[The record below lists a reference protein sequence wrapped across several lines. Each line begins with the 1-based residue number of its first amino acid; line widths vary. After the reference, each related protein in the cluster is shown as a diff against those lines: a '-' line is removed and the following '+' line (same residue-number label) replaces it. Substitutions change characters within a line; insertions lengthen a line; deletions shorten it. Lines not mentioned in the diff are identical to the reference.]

1 MTEKSYFYQHGTGG
15 DSVYSPYNRVEFN
28 AFMMSRSVGNE
39 TGMFVIPNY
48 LDDLKVITG
57 GTLVSS
63 IVVSAGATIING
75 VLYKSDSPININIP
89 RTVSITYPRID
100 YIVLR
105 VDYVAQ
111 TVRVVRLEGDE
122 STTITAPDLTQI
134 AGSVW
139 EELIAWIYVDPT
151 TETVDIADIF
161 DNRQFLM
168 TSETL
173 KTYGKGNLLKN
184 SEYMAFSGAG
194 VATRSPEHWTWGSA
208 GTLAIGTPISSM
220 TRGRSVTLNGT
231 TLSQKVKVA
240 PGSKTFSIKALFQDG
255 GGGNLG
261 YYLQGVRS
269 NGLSTAKYMQQYFR
283 SGTKAATNGNLAIG
297 YCTETITFDED
308 DIEYLQLNILSVG
321 GNSYIGQVILVG
333 GYHTGPIRQINETI
347 MFQTAVTDAS
357 WSNTAKSTGT
367 TAISLAASFG
377 SGTIPAGTK
386 AVIAKLRGRDS
397 ASAATNATNMQVL
410 GYSASYPVVYNTLSV
425 GGVTNDKFM
434 EQQCIIPVNQPV
446 FDAATD
452 IPQFRVTVNASG
464 GNTFDAT
471 IQILGIV
478 I

>member
-15 DSVYSPYNRVEFN
+15 DSAYSPYNRAEFN
-28 AFMMSRSVGNE
+28 SFMMSRSIGNE
-39 TGMFVIPNY
+39 SGIFVIPGY
-48 LDDLKVITG
+48 LNDLKVNTG

-63 IVVSAGATIING
+63 VSVSAGAALING
-75 VLYKSDSPININIP
+75 VLYETDTAITVNIP
-89 RTVSITYPRID
+89 RTVSASAVRID

-122 STTITAPDLTQI
+122 STTITAPDLTQME
-134 AGSVW
+134 GSIW
-139 EELIAWIYVDPT
+139 EELIAWVYVDPT
-151 TETVDIADIF
+151 TDTVALSDIF

-168 TSETL
+168 TPESL
-173 KTYGKGNLLKN
+173 KTYDKGNLLKN
-184 SEYMAFSGAG
+184 SEYMAFSGSG
-194 VATRSPEHWTWGSA
+194 VATRSPEYWTWGNA
-208 GTLAIGTPISSM
+208 GTLVTSAPLSPM
-220 TRGRSVTLNGT
+220 TRGRSVTLTGT
-231 TLSQKVKVA
+231 TLSQRVKVA
-240 PGSKTFSIKALFQDG
+240 PGAKTFSIRLLFSSG
-255 GGGNLG
+255 TGNLSV
-261 YYLQGVRS
+261 YFQGTRS
-269 NGLSTAKYMQQYFR
+269 NGLATTKYMQQYFR
-283 SGTKAATNGNLAIG
+283 EGIKTATNGNVALG
-297 YCTETITFDED
+297 YCTETITFEED
-308 DIEYLQLNILSVG
+308 DIEYLQLNLASSG
-321 GNSYIGQVILVG
+321 GAYIIGQVILVE

-452 IPQFRVTVNASG
+452 VPQFRVTVNASG

-471 IQILGIV
+471 IQILGI
-478 I
+478 II